1 MIRSRFVRLLS
12 GSPQHF
18 SLEHR
23 VFNLFAIIG
32 ILLSLTSI
40 LCNYLLHLNV
50 FMMVV
55 PLLFSAMI
63 GWVYY
68 LSRVKGRLRIP
79 AAFCVVGMLF
89 FAPAVWMANGGSMG
103 GAQYFLLVFCIIVA
117 ILYSGRTR
125 TAILILY
132 FAVIIGLFA
141 FEYWHPEMIKLYD
154 SRADRYLDVM
164 FGFNLSAL
172 AIALLFIVLA
182 DSYRSEHERVK
193 QYSQHL
199 EEIATTDGQTG
210 LLNHRFA
217 FTRLEEEIAKAR
229 RYERKL
235 SIIMLDIDHFKI
247 LNDTQGHQYGDYV
260 LTQIADILKN
270 SIRTTDS
277 IGRYGGEEFL
287 IICPETGLAEVYL
300 LGNRL
305 RTLVERESFRREMKV
320 TISGGVAELH
330 NDTAVQLVEKADR
343 CLYTAKHMGRNRI
356 GM

>member
-1 MIRSRFVRLLS
+1 MIKSRFVRLLS

-32 ILLSLTSI
+32 IFLSLTAI
-40 LCNYLLHLNV
+40 LSNYLLHLNV
-50 FMMVV
+50 FMMIF
-55 PLLFSAMI
+55 PLFFGILI

-68 LSRVKGRLRIP
+68 LSRVKGKLRFP
-79 AAFCVVGMLF
+79 AVLSVVAMLI
-89 FAPAVWMANGGSMG
+89 FAPAVWLANGGSMG
-103 GAQYFLLVFCIIVA
+103 GAQYFLLIFGTIVA
-117 ILYSGRTR
+117 ILYSGRIR
-125 TAILILY
+125 TALLILY
-132 FAVIIGLFA
+132 FAVIISLFA
-141 FEYWHPEMIKLYD
+141 FEYWHPEMIQLYD

-164 FGFNLSAL
+164 LGFNLSAL
-172 AIALLFIVLA
+172 VISLLFIALA
-182 DSYRSEHERVK
+182 DNYRSEHERVK

-199 EEIATTDGQTG
+199 EEIAITDGQTG
-210 LLNHRFA
+210 LLNHRFV
-217 FTRLEEEIAKAR
+217 FRRLEEEIAKAR
-229 RYERKL
+229 RYQRKL

-247 LNDTQGHQYGDYV
+247 LNDTKGHQYGDYV
-260 LTQIADILKN
+260 LSKIADILK
-270 SIRTTDS
+270 SGVRTTDS

-305 RTLVERESFRREMKV
+305 RTKIEHESFRRDVKV
-320 TISGGVAELH
+320 TISGGVAELY